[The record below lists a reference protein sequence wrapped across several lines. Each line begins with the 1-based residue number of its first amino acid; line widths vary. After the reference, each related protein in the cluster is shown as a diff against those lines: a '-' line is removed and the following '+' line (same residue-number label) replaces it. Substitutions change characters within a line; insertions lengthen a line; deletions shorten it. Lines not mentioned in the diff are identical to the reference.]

1 MNEYEYAVQWRWIG
15 EGEWQNLTTPYQK
28 IASAERDAEN
38 LKYRYPKA
46 ETRIVRRP
54 VVEWEVVE

>member
-1 MNEYEYAVQWRWIG
+1 MTYEYAVQWRWQG
-15 EGEWQNLTTPYQK
+15 ETEWMLLQSLRPGEETARHDL
-28 IASAERDAEN
+28 ERMKVN
-38 LKYRYPKA
+38 YPKA

>member
-1 MNEYEYAVQWRWIG
+1 MSAYEYAVQWRWEG
-15 EGEWQNLTTPYQK
+15 ECEWQNLTPRYQK

-38 LKYRYPKA
+38 IKYKYPKA

-54 VVEWEVVE
+54 TAEWEVVG